1 MRKTD
6 LSGASCPIARSL
18 SDIGDWW
25 SLLIVRDALSGTT
38 RFSEFQRSL
47 GCARNILSA
56 RLAKLVERDV
66 LAVAPASD
74 GSAYTEYRLTEKGK
88 ALRVPLVALRQW
100 GEDHLFDAAEERL
113 SLVDKRDGLPVAR
126 LEMHA
131 HDGRTLSP
139 EDVET
144 RNRSDRAVRDLLD
157 ETDDATPRER
167 LLRVF
172 EAQRVSCEAPESS
185 GGFFVTLVNIADDSR
200 GPSHPG
206 TRQAR
211 FHTDQLY
218 DYVYRQAERAG
229 AREPEALAEQLV
241 MLHTGA
247 ADHILRTRRYPDSVD
262 KAVDVLLTTHDID

>member
-6 LSGASCPIARSL
+6 LSGACCPIARSL

-25 SLLIVRDALSGTT
+25 SLLIVRDALSGLT

-47 GCARNILSA
+47 GCAKNILSA
-56 RLAKLVERDV
+56 RLVKLVERNV
-66 LAVAPASD
+66 LTVAPASD

-100 GEDHLFDAAEERL
+100 GEDQLFDAGEERL

-126 LEMHA
+126 LELHA
-131 HDGRTLSP
+131 HDGRILSP
-139 EDVET
+139 DDVET
-144 RNRSDRAVRDLLD
+144 RNCNEMAVQAFPD

-172 EAQRVSCEAPESS
+172 EAQRDSCEAPESS
-185 GGFFVTLVNIADDSR
+185 GGFFANIATEFRD
-200 GPSHPG
+200 PSHPEV
-206 TRQAR
+206 RQAC
-211 FHTDQLY
+211 FHKDQLH

-229 AREPEALAEQLV
+229 VREPEALAEQLV
-241 MLHTGA
+241 MLYTGA
-247 ADHILRTRRYPDSVD
+247 ADYALLAGRYPDSVR
-262 KAVDVLLTTHDID
+262 KAVDVLLATHGIG

>member
-74 GSAYTEYRLTEKGK
+74 GSAYTEYRLTDKGK

-144 RNRSDRAVRDLLD
+144 RSRSDMAVRDFPD
-157 ETDDATPRER
+157 EADDATPRER
-167 LLRVF
+167 LLGVF
-172 EAQRVSCEAPESS
+172 EAQRASCEAAASA
-185 GGFFVTLVNIADDSR
+185 GGYLVNIAGESR
-200 GPSHPG
+200 DPSHPG
-206 TRQAR
+206 TR
-211 FHTDQLY
+211 DQLY

-229 AREPEALAEQLV
+229 AREPETLAEQLV

-262 KAVDVLLTTHDID
+262 KAVDVLLTTHSIG

>member
-25 SLLIVRDALSGTT
+25 SLLIVRDALSGMT

-88 ALRVPLVALRQW
+88 TLRVPLVALRQW
-100 GEDHLFDAAEERL
+100 GEEHLFDAAEERL

-126 LEMHA
+126 LELRA
-131 HDGRTLSP
+131 HDGRVLSP

-144 RNRSDRAVRDLLD
+144 RNRGDRHVRDFPD

-167 LLRVF
+167 LLGVF
-172 EAQRVSCEAPESS
+172 EAQRVSCEAPESP
-185 GGFFVTLVNIADDSR
+185 GGVSADTSDEFR
-200 GPSHPG
+200 DPTHPEA
-206 TRQAR
+206 RQAR
-211 FHTDQLY
+211 FHRDQLY
-218 DYVYRQAERAG
+218 GYVCRQAERAG

-241 MLHTGA
+241 MLYAGA
-247 ADHILRTRRYPDSVD
+247 ADHVLRTRCYPDSVG
-262 KAVDVLLTTHDID
+262 KAVDVLLTTHGID

>member
-25 SLLIVRDALSGTT
+25 SLLIVRDALSGMT

-66 LAVAPASD
+66 LTVAPASD

-88 ALRVPLVALRQW
+88 TLRVPLVALRQW

-126 LEMHA
+126 LELRA

-139 EDVET
+139 DDVET
-144 RNRSDRAVRDLLD
+144 RNRSD
-157 ETDDATPRER
+157 
-167 LLRVF
+167 
-172 EAQRVSCEAPESS
+172 
-185 GGFFVTLVNIADDSR
+185 
-200 GPSHPG
+200 
-206 TRQAR
+206 AR
-211 FHTDQLY
+211 T
-218 DYVYRQAERAG
+218 
-229 AREPEALAEQLV
+229 
-241 MLHTGA
+241 
-247 ADHILRTRRYPDSVD
+247 
-262 KAVDVLLTTHDID
+262 